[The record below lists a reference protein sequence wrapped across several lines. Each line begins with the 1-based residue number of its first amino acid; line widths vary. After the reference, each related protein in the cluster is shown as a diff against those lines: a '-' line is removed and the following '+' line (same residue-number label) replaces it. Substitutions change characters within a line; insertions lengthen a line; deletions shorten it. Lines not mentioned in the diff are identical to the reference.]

1 MNQVAFTRIAGTVL
15 LIVTL
20 SACVTEGQKRAAVTD
35 VNRAFKLEYERIIAA
50 QGTRTVDAPA
60 AQSFAAMKFALA
72 SADMNVARADAALG
86 YINAIGPAP
95 APLTL
100 DEWQAA
106 ADTDLPRMRE
116 IVSDHVGLMAWF
128 VRFEPEGLNIVI
140 NATIIDG
147 GPNSE
152 VSLTARMVETAPASS
167 GYPRREYL
175 PPSAVTIG
183 VAKIWRIF
191 DAKLKLLRKG
201 A

>member
-1 MNQVAFTRIAGTVL
+1 MKQVAFTRIAGTVL

-128 VRFEPEGLNIVI
+128 VRFEPEGLDIVI